1 MCVVTAAVGGRRG
14 EGEGNAR
21 GVSGDGDDP
30 VRGGGVDDINE
41 VGVGVDEVGEFLS
54 DMGFGLLIRGD
65 TASAIAIDG
74 EVVGCN
80 DVGDINVVD
89 GGGDGVACFVRAG

>member
-14 EGEGNAR
+14 KGEGNA
-21 GVSGDGDDP
+21 GCVGGDGDDP
-30 VRGGGVDDINE
+30 ASGNGVDGINE

-74 EVVGCN
+74 EVIGS
-80 DVGDINVVD
+80 DGVGDFHLVD
-89 GGGDGVACFVRAG
+89 